1 MESPQVSTPARS
13 RLALV
18 PVVLIALWILAGAT
32 FKLFFGTPA
41 LLPAV
46 VRDLPLELGLTYN
59 LAIGIELAI
68 VAVALAKPRL
78 GWVLQAAL
86 LAVFDLVL
94 ATQIAAGETNCGC
107 FGSKLS
113 VPPWLM
119 LGIDSVLLA
128 ALLLARPWRNL
139 PSGAPLAVPA
149 AAGAVALA
157 LPWLF
162 DRQVDTGGLVGNGQP
177 VEGQWLELDVEGWVG
192 MEIGATPLGQ
202 APLDQYLDVYAL
214 PLDGLWVFWRATCD
228 HCKEHLEHLADVE
241 QGERLITLIQLEER
255 HDTLSNRVVNRMPD
269 GNFVQHARLPAAIT
283 YLIQTPAELALEG
296 GLVVAAKEGVTVET
310 GLGAPR

>member
-1 MESPQVSTPARS
+1 
-13 RLALV
+13 
-18 PVVLIALWILAGAT
+18 
-32 FKLFFGTPA
+32 
-41 LLPAV
+41 
-46 VRDLPLELGLTYN
+46 
-59 LAIGIELAI
+59 
-68 VAVALAKPRL
+68 
-78 GWVLQAAL
+78 
-86 LAVFDLVL
+86 VFDLVL

-228 HCKEHLEHLADVE
+228 HCAKHLEVLAQRE
-241 QGERLITLIQLEER
+241 SGERLITLLQLEEPT
-255 HDTLSNRVVNRMPD
+255 DTLANRVVHVLPN
-269 GNFVQHARLPAAIT
+269 GNFVQSARLPASIA
-283 YLIQTPAELALEG
+283 YVLQTPGELVLEG
-296 GLVVAAKEGVTVET
+296 GRIVAAKEGVTEET
-310 GLGAPR
+310 GL